1 MYIRDSHLNMIA
13 RIDENSTHKYI
24 FDIHGNFLASYNKRV
39 DLTTN
44 ASGSTT
50 VQGDQLLMFLK
61 SKCH

>member
-1 MYIRDSHLNMIA
+1 MIA

-24 FDIHGNFLASYNKRV
+24 FDIHGNFLASYNKCV

-61 SKCH
+61 SNCH